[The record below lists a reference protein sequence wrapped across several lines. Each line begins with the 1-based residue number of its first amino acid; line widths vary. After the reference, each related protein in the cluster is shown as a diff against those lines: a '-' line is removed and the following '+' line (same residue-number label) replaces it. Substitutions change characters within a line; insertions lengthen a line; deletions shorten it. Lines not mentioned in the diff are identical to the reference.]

1 MGAKLKLF
9 LAIITAFGAMFF
21 FSCKEQKGEKA
32 SNVPILGFYEDS
44 SLLQAVLKMSLDT
57 VLNDIGNDNKWHDAI
72 WVWSGKSIRAR
83 VKTRGNFRRDPDN
96 CNFPPLFIKLDSA
109 EVYNTPFQNLD
120 RLVLVSHC
128 QNEKVNYEQYVLEE
142 YAIYRMYALFTEYSF
157 GVRLAKIRYQDLH
170 DSTKFIEKNA
180 FFTEGFRDFEKRKN
194 GKLLSENDS
203 ITYFKCNSYLMT
215 QAVVFQ
221 FFIAN
226 TDWSVSNKHNVEVL
240 KTKNGDL
247 MPVIYDFD
255 MSGLIDAEYA
265 APTPE
270 LGIESVTDRLYR
282 GYCESNSELPLVFDS
297 FREKRPQ
304 IEQIWHNLP
313 NYNPERKQRVLKF
326 IDNFYKIIN
335 NPDSVEFHF
344 KKNCR

>member
-1 MGAKLKLF
+1 M
-9 LAIITAFGAMFF
+9 
-21 FSCKEQKGEKA
+21 
-32 SNVPILGFYEDS
+32 
-44 SLLQAVLKMSLDT
+44 
-57 VLNDIGNDNKWHDAI
+57 
-72 WVWSGKSIRAR
+72 
-83 VKTRGNFRRDPDN
+83 
-96 CNFPPLFIKLDSA
+96 
-109 EVYNTPFQNLD
+109 
-120 RLVLVSHC
+120 
-128 QNEKVNYEQYVLEE
+128 
-142 YAIYRMYALFTEYSF
+142 
-157 GVRLAKIRYQDLH
+157 
-170 DSTKFIEKNA
+170 
-180 FFTEGFRDFEKRKN
+180 
-194 GKLLSENDS
+194 
-203 ITYFKCNSYLMT
+203 
-215 QAVVFQ
+215 
-221 FFIAN
+221 
-226 TDWSVSNKHNVEVL
+226 
-240 KTKNGDL
+240 KNGDL